1 MAGSSSTNT
10 SIKAGKSW
18 PRKVWQ
24 TAASIKTGVVL
35 LIMVVILAAAG
46 TIILQRPMTEPDDM
60 QRTYSPQA
68 LRLLDATGMTDVFHA
83 WWFLGLMALVSCC
96 IIAASI
102 DRFPNA
108 WRYYSR
114 PYKYPDASFRRALHP
129 QKSIPIADEETG
141 LVAAERALHSLG
153 LKPERVVREDHFG
166 IFSERHR
173 ISEMAVYIVHASLLL
188 IFFGWIVDGVYGW
201 RGSINLNEGQTSN
214 TIVLRDGKTRALPFA
229 IRCEAAGQENYKD
242 GTPKKWWSKL
252 AVVEGGQ
259 DVKTKE
265 IVVND
270 PLVYSGVRFYQASF
284 GGTGKAD
291 KLVIAAAPNP
301 GFNAAGSGS
310 AASSGP
316 AASASAD
323 PKEIALTLGQ
333 TADLDAETTVRFTEF
348 FSDYAVRDGQ
358 VYKRSNEVGDP
369 AVHLIVTL
377 RATSK
382 ATSKASSQSF
392 DVWFPSIAEVADNTK
407 APYLLEPKDLKMGH
421 YTGLE
426 VSHEPG
432 QWGVWTG
439 VVLIGIGLAFVFY
452 VVHMRFWAVPVRD
465 ERTGQ
470 ISLWIGGST
479 NRNRDAFEQ
488 RFSELV
494 EAVEKEVK
502 SISVNAPSER
512 IATIVA
518 R

>member
-1 MAGSSSTNT
+1 MAVSSSTNT
-10 SIKAGKSW
+10 STKAGKSW

-35 LIMVVILAAAG
+35 LILVVILAAAG

-60 QRTYSPQA
+60 QRAYSPQA

-188 IFFGWIVDGVYGW
+188 IFFGWIIDGVYGW

-214 TIVLRDGKTRALPFA
+214 IVELRDGGTRVIPFA
-229 IRCEAAGQENYKD
+229 IRCDAAGQQNYKD

-252 AVVEGGQ
+252 AVVEDGR
-259 DVKTKE
+259 DITKKE

-270 PLVYSGVRFYQASF
+270 PLVYSGVRFYQSSY
-284 GGTGKAD
+284 GPNGKVD
-291 KLVIAAAPNP
+291 KFLLVATPSS
-301 GFNAAGSGS
+301 GSGE
-310 AASSGP
+310 
-316 AASASAD
+316 
-323 PKEIALTLGQ
+323 KREIALAVNDTVP
-333 TADLDAETTVRFTEF
+333 LDADTTV
-348 FSDYAVRDGQ
+348 
-358 VYKRSNEVGDP
+358 
-369 AVHLIVTL
+369 
-377 RATSK
+377 
-382 ATSKASSQSF
+382 
-392 DVWFPSIAEVADNTK
+392 
-407 APYLLEPKDLKMGH
+407 
-421 YTGLE
+421 
-426 VSHEPG
+426 
-432 QWGVWTG
+432 
-439 VVLIGIGLAFVFY
+439 
-452 VVHMRFWAVPVRD
+452 
-465 ERTGQ
+465 
-470 ISLWIGGST
+470 
-479 NRNRDAFEQ
+479 
-488 RFSELV
+488 
-494 EAVEKEVK
+494 
-502 SISVNAPSER
+502 
-512 IATIVA
+512 
-518 R
+518 